1 MTIIND
7 TNDETLS
14 RITAMRR
21 QEDEV
26 SCCINYLQLS
36 TNNEIDAKCRTQM
49 VTWCQQVQKALKL
62 SPETVWIA
70 ISFFDRYLS
79 SGKGKSRAA
88 LQDKYKFQLAAITS
102 FYIAVKLYENVELSV
117 DTLAKLCK
125 GYYAK
130 EDIIDSEED
139 IIFALDFRLSTPTPM
154 EFVRHIMECMLPPE
168 LNNNNKALVKAIQK
182 KIEYTSTDIYFT
194 FCKPS
199 VIGASVLTSI
209 LVTREIL
216 SPTERQ
222 TFYLRLSSITD
233 LIDVMEAQN
242 KLITGHT
249 KPVSVS
255 KMVSSSSSSSAVT
268 QKKKPT
274 IISKVA
280 DHYVNKT
287 NKTIVVAGGNSKVAD
302 QYVKNKAI
310 VATGNTSPKCIRAL
324 PRAA

>member
-26 SCCINYLQLS
+26 SCCMNYLQLS

-139 IIFALDFRLSTPTPM
+139 IIFALDFRLATPTPM

-168 LNNNNKALVKAIQK
+168 LNNNKGLLKAVQK
-182 KIEYTSTDIYFT
+182 RIEYTSTDIYFT

-255 KMVSSSSSSSAVT
+255 KMVSSSSSSAVT
-268 QKKKPT
+268 QQKKKPT

-280 DHYVNKT
+280 DHYAKKT
-287 NKTIVVAGGNSKVAD
+287 QIVSSGNNSKVAD

>member
-49 VTWCQQVQKALKL
+49 VSWCQQVQKALKL
-62 SPETVWIA
+62 SPDTVWIA

-88 LQDKYKFQLAAITS
+88 IQDKYKFQLAAITS
-102 FYIAVKLYENVELSV
+102 FYIAVKLYENVGLSV

-130 EDIIDSEED
+130 EDIIDCEEN
-139 IIFALDFRLSTPTPM
+139 IIFALDFRLATPTPM

-168 LNNNNKALVKAIQK
+168 LNNNKLTKAVQK
-182 KIEYTSTDIYFT
+182 RIEYTSTDIYFT

-209 LVTREIL
+209 LLTREIL

-255 KMVSSSSSSSAVT
+255 KMVSSSSSSAVVT

-280 DHYVNKT
+280 DHYA
-287 NKTIVVAGGNSKVAD
+287 NKTIVASGSSKVAD
-302 QYVKNKAI
+302 HYVNKAI
-310 VATGNTSPKCIRAL
+310 VANGNASPKCIRAV
-324 PRAA
+324 PSAA

>member
-1 MTIIND
+1 M
-7 TNDETLS
+7 
-14 RITAMRR
+14 
-21 QEDEV
+21 
-26 SCCINYLQLS
+26 
-36 TNNEIDAKCRTQM
+36 
-49 VTWCQQVQKALKL
+49 
-62 SPETVWIA
+62 
-70 ISFFDRYLS
+70 
-79 SGKGKSRAA
+79 G
-88 LQDKYKFQLAAITS
+88 
-102 FYIAVKLYENVELSV
+102 
-117 DTLAKLCK
+117 
-125 GYYAK
+125 
-130 EDIIDSEED
+130 
-139 IIFALDFRLSTPTPM
+139 
-154 EFVRHIMECMLPPE
+154 LPPE
-168 LNNNNKALVKAIQK
+168 LNNNSKLTKAVQK
-182 KIEYTSTDIYFT
+182 RIEYTSTDIYFT

-268 QKKKPT
+268 QKRKPT

-287 NKTIVVAGGNSKVAD
+287 NKTIVAGGNSKVAD
-302 QYVKNKAI
+302 HYVNKAI
-310 VATGNTSPKCIRAL
+310 VANGNTSPQCIRAM
-324 PRAA
+324 PR